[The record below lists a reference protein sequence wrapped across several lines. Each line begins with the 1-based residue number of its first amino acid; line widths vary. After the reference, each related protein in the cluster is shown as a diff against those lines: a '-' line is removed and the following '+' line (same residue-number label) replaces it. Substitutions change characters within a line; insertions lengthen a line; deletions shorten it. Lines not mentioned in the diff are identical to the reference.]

1 LNPSDLIGK
10 RDYSDKAS
18 RKVGT
23 RNALYILLLISALI
37 LIGEAFSIAT
47 VNDAEKQNN
56 EHFWYPLIALPEIL
70 AGVLYTARGL
80 VPARSELPKE
90 VNEKK

>member
-1 LNPSDLIGK
+1 LNPSDLLGK

-37 LIGEAFSIAT
+37 LIREAFSIAT
-47 VNDAEKQNN
+47 INDAEKQNN

-70 AGVLYTARGL
+70 SVVLYTTRGL